1 MNEFKVYS
9 YGGRPIWNDLLVVA
23 QKKLVRQQHKQGFN
37 DLLTDLQAHLNMKK
51 SDNWLNIGCDLLSRN
66 SII

>member
-23 QKKLVRQQHKQGFN
+23 QKKLVRQQHKQGFQ
-37 DLLTDLQAHLNMKK
+37 DLLTDL
-51 SDNWLNIGCDLLSRN
+51 
-66 SII
+66 